1 MADFDADVESA
12 EDAEVNP
19 DEMIYGL
26 SIEAF
31 EVDTLDQAFAL
42 TKRPNR
48 QFRHARA
55 GALRAA
61 GFTITPTLRS
71 PHFTLGIQH
80 PLTLEAWAVL
90 RETFDGP
97 TVNPYHRRRP

>member
-31 EVDTLDQAFAL
+31 EVETLDQAFAL
-42 TKRPNR
+42 TTRPNR

-71 PHFTLGIQH
+71 PHFTGSGSH
-80 PLTLEAWAVL
+80 T
-90 RETFDGP
+90 R
-97 TVNPYHRRRP
+97 